1 MAIGMYDVSLYLLEK
16 FYFILHSFF
25 FKYHAGSIDSMVDLK
40 KRRMRDEEIVSL
52 HL

>member
-16 FYFILHSFF
+16 CYFISHSFF
-25 FKYHAGSIDSMVDLK
+25 FKYHAGSTDSMLDLK

-52 HL
+52 YL